1 MKHGAAINVTKPHT
15 LGVEEAISRLTKGDV
30 RPSLLKWL
38 ESIAVS
44 IKLTKVTAEVEA
56 GTLAG
61 PVPLTVVIDRGKV
74 TVVSGPVSRIVDA
87 IGESAIASK
96 LEEALKP

>member
-1 MKHGAAINVTKPHT
+1 MNSSTINVTQPHT
-15 LGVEEAISRLTKGDV
+15 LGVEGAIARLTKGDV
-30 RPSLLKWL
+30 RPSLLGWL

-56 GTLAG
+56 GTMAG
-61 PVPLTVVIDRGKV
+61 VVPLTVVIDRDRV
-74 TVVSGPVSRIVDA
+74 TVKSGPVSRIVDA
-87 IGESAIASK
+87 IGESSIASK